1 MIYSRW
7 RPDKG
12 GYDYFE
18 SGERFGLG
26 DDLPTPKLPGGTSIG
41 VSSVT
46 AGRTPKNGV
55 LTPAGSG
62 PMARGMI
69 MPTSR
74 DGLQGL
80 GAFSNVS
87 TWSLVA
93 LAALAGAL
101 LGRFIDRKRD
111 A

>member
-26 DDLPTPKLPGGTSIG
+26 DDLPTPDLPGGSSIG
-41 VSSVT
+41 VPSIT
-46 AGRTPKNGV
+46 AGRLPKNGV
-55 LTPAGSG
+55 LNPVGSG
-62 PMARGMI
+62 PSARGMV

-74 DGLQGL
+74 EGLEGVGILSSLSVWTVAGISAVVGAVAYAVL
-80 GAFSNVS
+80 GK
-87 TWSLVA
+87 
-93 LAALAGAL
+93 
-101 LGRFIDRKRD
+101 KRQ

>member
-1 MIYSRW
+1 VIYSRW

-26 DDLPTPKLPGGTSIG
+26 DDLPTPTLTGGTVIG
-41 VSSVT
+41 VSSIT
-46 AGRTPKNGV
+46 AGRLPKNGS

-62 PMARGMI
+62 AWAKGMI
-69 MPTSR
+69 MPTSK

-80 GAFSNVS
+80 GVFSNFS
-87 TWSLVA
+87 TGAIAFMAAAVGFLVCH
-93 LAALAGAL
+93 LWKERG
-101 LGRFIDRKRD
+101 
-111 A
+111 